1 MKKIANFE
9 EAFSD
14 TVVKVSDA
22 SPAAFLRPSDN
33 FVSGPKDGE
42 LPEELAFD
50 DEGYL
55 FPDPTEIVS
64 AMRRGESKARKPL
77 NGSRQSAVIISSV
90 LEHQHARGMK
100 GATDEE
106 RYLIMEG
113 KGGLGKS
120 YSIEWLFA
128 KMGVPC
134 LIEVVPSDAE
144 QALEVLFGNP
154 RSLNENRGNLVE
166 TARQVYLGRGITNP
180 STKTWLRE
188 GPNAAA
194 KLYMALHPDGW
205 AKTNPVAYNQF
216 WKTLA
221 EKEGITADR
230 DFVPKLGLFERAHR
244 NGMVLFLDEMNR
256 IPDKVRERCMRALE
270 DDKDLEVYGGRVL
283 SARNKTGFI
292 IGAMN
297 GSRSGYSTKPL
308 DQAQRRRAKVVTIP
322 DMDIDD
328 TVGLLKFMI
337 SGQPELNPA
346 IVVTGAENAKFGGSI
361 CDKSFIELVE
371 KGDPQKIDALKALAD
386 MHMYMDAQICE
397 VGLNKGWMKGETR
410 NLTETLPSGPTLLK
424 SFVTRTVQLIG
435 NEDNQSLTDAIV
447 KVSRAFEETY
457 IQPLVDAGISR
468 DKLAQQVCF
477 GKFGD
482 PSAPKKLD
490 DEEMSHFASLF
501 APVTTKDVQRVN
513 GGTADLKFQEGGIY
527 PVISKAG
534 EKAVGICSMVGS
546 VMKISPAPSFAY
558 PLDPERGQSELSLEF
573 SKGLDIT
580 PIDWSEIQGH

>member
-14 TVVKVSDA
+14 KVVKVVDA
-22 SPAAFLRPSDN
+22 PPAAFLRPADS
-33 FVSGPKDGE
+33 FISGPVDGE

-50 DEGYL
+50 EEGYL

-77 NGSRQSAVIISSV
+77 NGSRQSALIISSV

-180 STKTWLRE
+180 ATKAWLRD

-205 AKTNPVAYNQF
+205 AKSNPEAYNQF

-283 SARNKTGFI
+283 SARDKTGFI

-308 DQAQRRRAKVVTIP
+308 DQAQRRRAKVATIP
-322 DMDIDD
+322 DMNIDD
-328 TVGLLKFMI
+328 TVGMLKFMI
-337 SGQPELNPA
+337 SGQPESNPS
-346 IVVTGAENAKFGGSI
+346 IVVAGAESARFGGSV
-361 CDKSFIELVE
+361 CAKSFIELVE
-371 KGDPQKIDALKALAD
+371 DGDPQKIGALKAMAD
-386 MHMYMDAQICE
+386 MHLYMDAQLGE
-397 VGLNKGWMKGETR
+397 VGQNKGWMKGETR
-410 NLTETLPSGPTLLK
+410 TLTETLPSGPTLLK
-424 SFVTRTVQLIG
+424 SFLTRTVQLVG
-435 NEDNQSLTDAIV
+435 NDDAQSLTDAIT
-447 KVSRAFEETY
+447 KISRAFEETY

-468 DKLAQQVCF
+468 DKLTQQVCF

-482 PSAPKKLD
+482 TSAPKKM
-490 DEEMSHFASLF
+490 EEEKLTHFASLF
-501 APVTTKDVQRVN
+501 APVTVQDMQRVN
-513 GGTADLKFQEGGIY
+513 GGTADLKFQEGGIF

-534 EKAVGICSMVGS
+534 ERSVGVCNMVDG
-546 VMKISPAPSFAY
+546 VMKFKPVTKYEY
-558 PLDPERGQSELSLEF
+558 PLDPDRGQSELSLEF
-573 SKGLDIT
+573 SKGLDVKKV
-580 PIDWSEIQGH
+580 DWTELR